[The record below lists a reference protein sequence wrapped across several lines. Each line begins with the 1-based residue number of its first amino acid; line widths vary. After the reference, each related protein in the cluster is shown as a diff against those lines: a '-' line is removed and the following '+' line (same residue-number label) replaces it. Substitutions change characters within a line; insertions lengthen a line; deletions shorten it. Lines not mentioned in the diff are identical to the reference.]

1 MKETAPRI
9 ICLIVCCCGGEPT
22 LMNRRP
28 IGVRLKQDP
37 LLIASVVFRV
47 LCLHLRWKPGKE
59 IDTVKNASPTANP
72 GRTRQKK
79 RKKTAPSCELWRGK
93 TSALTNWTTV
103 VNGFWHSLASLF
115 IANLSSP
122 LLWPRTYYVIS
133 REHFSTLKHLRARHT
148 APPSVVSHVT
158 QSHTRAILSYRFD
171 PWQCWLQNCSCV
183 GSAVQWVFFSIIVLL
198 FIWSINNH
206 FWSMTTFAV
215 QMHNF

>member
-1 MKETAPRI
+1 MPH
-9 ICLIVCCCGGEPT
+9 C
-22 LMNRRP
+22 
-28 IGVRLKQDP
+28 
-37 LLIASVVFRV
+37 V
-47 LCLHLRWKPGKE
+47 LLRWRAYFDEQKADRSSIETGPI
-59 IDTVKNASPTANP
+59 IDCFRRFPRTLLALEVKTWQRNWYCVKCLPHCQSRSHKAK
-72 GRTRQKK
+72 KK

-215 QMHNF
+215 QIHNF